1 MDVENEVK
9 GLVYEDDE
17 SQEIFSSISM
27 EKSNKMKNKNK
38 IYINKIYTH
47 NTTWGH
53 CHRAI
58 VLQLPMQSVSITTKV
73 VSLNPAHG
81 ELYSIQHYVIKFVSD
96 LWQVSGFLWVLWFP
110 PPIKLT
116 ATILLKYC

>member
-1 MDVENEVK
+1 VDVENEVK

-53 CHRAI
+53 CQNIAY
-58 VLQLPMQSVSITTKV
+58 PSGTPEITT
-73 VSLNPAHG
+73 SL
-81 ELYSIQHYVIKFVSD
+81 
-96 LWQVSGFLWVLWFP
+96 
-110 PPIKLT
+110 
-116 ATILLKYC
+116 